1 MTREDHGCPRAA
13 KPQPRK
19 LIETRTA
26 EAAVQAMT
34 GQILGHGWNTD

>member
-1 MTREDHGCPRAA
+1 MARSGRAA
-13 KPQPRK
+13 TKEAIQTRK
-19 LIETRTA
+19 A